1 MLLLCISHQYFISAY
16 CDVIT
21 VFVSYL
27 FIILPESLS
36 MKLPVFLPIGAG
48 TMWIFVSLITTA
60 QSNGDS
66 ILLGLSFG
74 ERYQPGHGNS

>member
-1 MLLLCISHQYFISAY
+1 MSFPSILYQCLLWCYYSVCF
-16 CDVIT
+16 
-21 VFVSYL
+21 L
-27 FIILPESLS
+27 FIYYFTWVSVYEIAY
-36 MKLPVFLPIGAG
+36 FLPIGAG